1 MDMQEEISALAILIQ
16 DLRKHKKY
24 TLKDLADKIGRSV
37 GFLSQVERGLS
48 RPTVADLTA
57 ISETLGVPTTYFYS
71 LPKPMALP
79 WVTRP
84 DERRTLYYADGITDI
99 LVSPKMR
106 ASFSMLES
114 QLEPGASS
122 GDRHMKDSSEQGG
135 YVLEGELTLWLDDRR
150 TGDPARR
157 RQLSTG
163 QSCPLPLRQ
172 PLGPTDPRA
181 LGLHL
186 IKTTR
191 NKTMDAVCSDLLAEV
206 RDVSP
211 ALPRGALRR
220 PDFPGHSRAFL
231 RQALPDRDARKSRRR
246 QRRSSCRRTACCSA
260 PRAGCSR
267 SATTAS
273 TTAIRMRNRR
283 LVPGTLKLVSWEKQP
298 LGADADHLRRHGK
311 TDRVRT
317 P

>member
-122 GDRHMKDSSEQGG
+122 GDRHMNDSSEQGG
-135 YVLEGELTLWLDDRR
+135 YVLEGELTLWLADDEPV
-150 TGDPARR
+150 TLQAGDSF
-157 RQLSTG
+157 QLASHAHCRYG
-163 QSCPLPLRQ
+163 NLSDRL
-172 PLGPTDPRA
+172 
-181 LGLHL
+181 
-186 IKTTR
+186 TR
-191 NKTMDAVCSDLLAEV
+191 VLWVYT
-206 RDVSP
+206 
-211 ALPRGALRR
+211 
-220 PDFPGHSRAFL
+220 
-231 RQALPDRDARKSRRR
+231 
-246 QRRSSCRRTACCSA
+246 
-260 PRAGCSR
+260 
-267 SATTAS
+267 
-273 TTAIRMRNRR
+273 
-283 LVPGTLKLVSWEKQP
+283 
-298 LGADADHLRRHGK
+298 
-311 TDRVRT
+311 
-317 P
+317 